1 VNKVDKMPMF
11 QTVKSLTEAIK
22 RLEANARD
30 SAAFDDP
37 ASRCLQHSASCGT
50 IIIDP
55 RSAGR
60 DAVVAAAANGMLSV

>member
-1 VNKVDKMPMF
+1 VNKADKMRMF

-30 SAAFDDP
+30 TAVFDDP
-37 ASRCLQHSASCGT
+37 SSRCLQHSASCGT
-50 IIIDP
+50 IIVDP

-60 DAVVAAAANGMLSV
+60 DAAATAAANGL